1 MRLGISSMARG
12 WESKD
17 IESQQE
23 LKLEY
28 REASRHAAAA
38 LADKQELTQKRES
51 LLLTRTRVLHDLERA
66 SHPRHRAQL
75 ELALAYLEDQLK
87 VLH

>member
-1 MRLGISSMARG
+1 MARG

-17 IESQQE
+17 IESQRE
-23 LKLEY
+23 SKLEY
-28 REASRHAAAA
+28 REPARHPAAA
-38 LADKQELTQKRES
+38 LAGERELTHKRES
-51 LLLTRTRVLHDLERA
+51 LLLTRTRVLHDLDRA

>member
-1 MRLGISSMARG
+1 MARG

-23 LKLEY
+23 LNLEY
-28 REASRHAAAA
+28 RQALRHPAAA
-38 LADKQELTQKRES
+38 LADERELALKRES

-75 ELALAYLEDQLK
+75 ELALAHLEGQLSGLQVK
-87 VLH
+87 RPLV

>member
-1 MRLGISSMARG
+1 MARG

-23 LKLEY
+23 LKLEF
-28 REASRHAAAA
+28 RQAARHAAAS
-38 LADKQELTQKRES
+38 LADERELTLKRES
-51 LLLTRTRVLHDLERA
+51 LMLTRTRVLHDLERA

-75 ELALAYLEDQLK
+75 ELALAHLEGQISNLQVK
-87 VLH
+87 PPLV